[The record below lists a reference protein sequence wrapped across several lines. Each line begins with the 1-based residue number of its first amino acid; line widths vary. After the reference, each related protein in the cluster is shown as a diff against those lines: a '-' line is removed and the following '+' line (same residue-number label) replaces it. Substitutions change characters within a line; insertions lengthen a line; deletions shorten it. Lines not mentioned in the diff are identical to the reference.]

1 MTDRIVTESSPH
13 RRTQLRRIGAYI
25 TMIRKERE
33 KDDKR

>member
-1 MTDRIVTESSPH
+1 MTDRIVTESNPH
-13 RRTQLRRIGAYI
+13 RRIQLQRIRTYF